1 MRDQTNWI
9 GRRLGVGVFVG
20 AALLLGGAASGSVGV
35 GGGSGEGASGLGSVT
50 IPDQIVL
57 TGVVRDFR
65 ASHPDFQRMSRNA
78 AGSTAGGLYARM
90 VQDEL
95 GPDGKPVFRSKGY
108 RVTNQWRNA
117 AGRSILPFAQDKAYY
132 DVLPGDSLGSTEP
145 LGDAVES
152 AESFHQWYRDVPGV
166 NLSKQVSITLLR
178 DPQTGNYVFDDRT
191 DPTYSRLG
199 GFFPIND
206 DLYGNYENNRN
217 YHFTFEL
224 DTTFTYHA
232 GQNQV
237 FTFDGDDDV
246 WVFIDGKLVI
256 DLGGLHNRMEQTVEL
271 DRLNWLEDG
280 RSYSLKFFFAERHT
294 SDSNFRMET
303 NIGLRSAR
311 LPMTSALYD

>member
-1 MRDQTNWI
+1 MQHHINH
-9 GRRLGVGVFVG
+9 RRTTPCRSL
-20 AALLLGGAASGSVGV
+20 AASLALLAASASGSTGV
-35 GGGSGEGASGLGSVT
+35 GTPDHADQSGISDAA
-50 IPDQIVL
+50 PPAQIVL

-65 ASHPDFQRMSRNA
+65 ADHPDFQRMSRNA

-108 RVTNQWRNA
+108 RVTSQWRNA
-117 AGRSILPFAQDKAYY
+117 AGKSILPFAQDKPYY
-132 DVLPGDSLGSTEP
+132 DVLPSDQMGATEP

-152 AESFHQWYRDVPGV
+152 AQTFHQWYRDVPGV
-166 NLSKQVSITLLR
+166 NMSKQIPITLVR
-178 DPQTGNYVFDDRT
+178 NAETGTYVFDDRT
-191 DPTYSRLG
+191 DPHYAQLG

-232 GQNQV
+232 GQNQT

-303 NIGLRSAR
+303 NMDLRNAR
-311 LPMTSALYD
+311 LPMTAALYD